1 MIQDSSIKWDP
12 QRNAFILTDKTY
24 ENNILYMQY
33 DPRNHQVP
41 RIYRASCWLWNYLT
55 HTREHLPSLYKSI
68 FGATIQDHFIFVVVF
83 EYKKLMYY
91 RLDLRQK
98 NKRWDMIQGLSRH
111 FETRTTRMSLL
122 QNRFDGKI
130 SIVLQNKLLPLMQKM
145 VFKEI
150 PLVLH
155 KKQLF
160 FTLFFFLYLI
170 LAIVQ

>member
-1 MIQDSSIKWDP
+1 
-12 QRNAFILTDKTY
+12 
-24 ENNILYMQY
+24 
-33 DPRNHQVP
+33 
-41 RIYRASCWLWNYLT
+41 
-55 HTREHLPSLYKSI
+55 
-68 FGATIQDHFIFVVVF
+68 
-83 EYKKLMYY
+83 MYY

-111 FETRTTRMSLL
+111 FETSPTRMPLL